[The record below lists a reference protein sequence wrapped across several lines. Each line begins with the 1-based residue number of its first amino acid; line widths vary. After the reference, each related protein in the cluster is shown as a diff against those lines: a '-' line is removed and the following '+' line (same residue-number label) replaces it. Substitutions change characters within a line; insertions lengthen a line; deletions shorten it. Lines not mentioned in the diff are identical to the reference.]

1 MNWQKFLNKYKLNC
15 KNNGKLENVMI
26 AIFENRGKQYKVKVG
41 DFLKLPKISE
51 LKKKDSVTFDKVI
64 FMKDDKGQTVI
75 GSPVIS
81 GIQIICEVIEQIRD
95 KKIIVFKK
103 KRRHNYRRKIG
114 HRQDLT
120 LLKIKDIKIADQST
134 PPKKNV
140 SLSQD
145 KVKPT
150 KGESNG
156 S

>member
-1 MNWQKFLNKYKLNC
+1 
-15 KNNGKLENVMI
+15 MI
-26 AIFENRGKQYKVKVG
+26 AIFENRGKQYKAKVG

-51 LKKKDSVTFDKVI
+51 LKKNDSVSFDKVI
-64 FMKDDKGQTVI
+64 FMKDKSGQTVI
-75 GSPVIS
+75 GSPLIN
-81 GIQIICEVIEQIRD
+81 GIQIVCQVIEQIRE

-120 LLKIKDIKIADQST
+120 LLKIKDIKIANKPASSE
-134 PPKKNV
+134 KNL
-140 SLSQD
+140 SSSQD
-145 KVKPT
+145 KVKST

>member
-1 MNWQKFLNKYKLNC
+1 MNWQKFLNKYKLEC
-15 KNNGKLENVMI
+15 KNNRKLGNVMI
-26 AIFENRGKQYKVKVG
+26 AIFEDRGKQYKARVG
-41 DFLKLPKISE
+41 DFLKFPKISE
-51 LKKKDSVTFDKVI
+51 LKKNDSVTFDKVI

-75 GSPVIS
+75 GSPLIN
-81 GIQIICEVIEQIRD
+81 GIQIICQVIDQIRD

-120 LLKIKDIKIADQST
+120 LLKIKDIKIANKPTSSE
-134 PPKKNV
+134 KNL
-140 SLSQD
+140 SSSQD

>member
-1 MNWQKFLNKYKLNC
+1 
-15 KNNGKLENVMI
+15 MI
-26 AIFENRGKQYKVKVG
+26 AIFEDRGKQYKIKIG
-41 DFLKLPKISE
+41 DFLKLPRLSE
-51 LKKKDSVTFDKVI
+51 LKKNDSVSFDKVI

-75 GSPVIS
+75 GSPLIS
-81 GIQIICEVIEQIRD
+81 GIQIICQVIEQIRD

-120 LLKIKDIKIADQST
+120 LLKVKEIKIAGKST
-134 PPKKNV
+134 PPEKNT
-140 SLSQD
+140 SSPQN

>member
-1 MNWQKFLNKYKLNC
+1 
-15 KNNGKLENVMI
+15 MI
-26 AIFENRGKQYKVKVG
+26 AIFENRGKQYKAKAG
-41 DFLKLPKISE
+41 DFLKLPKITE
-51 LKKKDSVTFDKVI
+51 LKKNDSVTFDKVI
-64 FMKDDKGQTVI
+64 FMKDDSGQTVI
-75 GSPVIS
+75 GSPLIN
-81 GIQIICEVIEQIRD
+81 GIQIICQVIEQIRE

-120 LLKIKDIKIADQST
+120 LLKIKEIKIANKPSSSE
-134 PPKKNV
+134 KNL
-140 SLSQD
+140 SSSQD

>member
-1 MNWQKFLNKYKLNC
+1 
-15 KNNGKLENVMI
+15 MI
-26 AIFENRGKQYKVKVG
+26 AIFENRGKQYKAKVG

-51 LKKKDSVTFDKVI
+51 LKKNDSVSFDKVI
-64 FMKDDKGQTVI
+64 FMKDKSGQTVI
-75 GSPVIS
+75 GSPLIN
-81 GIQIICEVIEQIRD
+81 GIQIICQVIEQIRE

-120 LLKIKDIKIADQST
+120 LLKIKDIKIANKPTSSEKDLIS
-134 PPKKNV
+134 P
-140 SLSQD
+140 QD

-156 S
+156 A

>member
-1 MNWQKFLNKYKLNC
+1 
-15 KNNGKLENVMI
+15 MI
-26 AIFENRGKQYKVKVG
+26 AIFENRGKQYKAKVG

-51 LKKKDSVTFDKVI
+51 LKKNDSVSFDKVI
-64 FMKDDKGQTVI
+64 FMKDKSGQTVI
-75 GSPVIS
+75 GSPLIN
-81 GIQIICEVIEQIRD
+81 GIQIVCQVIEQIRE

-120 LLKIKDIKIADQST
+120 LLKIKDIKIANKPTSSE
-134 PPKKNV
+134 KNL
-140 SLSQD
+140 SSSQD

>member
-1 MNWQKFLNKYKLNC
+1 
-15 KNNGKLENVMI
+15 MI
-26 AIFENRGKQYKVKVG
+26 AIFENRGKQYKAKIG
-41 DFLKLPKISE
+41 DYLKLPRISE
-51 LKKKDSVTFDKVI
+51 LNKNDSITFDKVI
-64 FMKDDKGQTVI
+64 FTRDDKGQTVI
-75 GSPVIS
+75 GSPLIS
-81 GIQIICEVIEQIRD
+81 GVQIICQVIEQIRD

-120 LLKIKDIKIADQST
+120 LLEIKEIKITNQPSS
-134 PPKKNV
+134 PEKK
-140 SLSQD
+140 SSSSQD

>member
-1 MNWQKFLNKYKLNC
+1 
-15 KNNGKLENVMI
+15 
-26 AIFENRGKQYKVKVG
+26 
-41 DFLKLPKISE
+41 
-51 LKKKDSVTFDKVI
+51 
-64 FMKDDKGQTVI
+64 MKDDSGQTVI
-75 GSPVIS
+75 GSPLIN
-81 GIQIICEVIEQIRD
+81 GIQIICQVIEQIRE

-120 LLKIKDIKIADQST
+120 LLKIKDIKIANKPASSE
-134 PPKKNV
+134 KNL
-140 SLSQD
+140 SSSQD

>member
-1 MNWQKFLNKYKLNC
+1 
-15 KNNGKLENVMI
+15 MI
-26 AIFENRGKQYKVKVG
+26 AIFENRGKQYKAKAG

-51 LKKKDSVTFDKVI
+51 LKKNDSVTFDKVI
-64 FMKDDKGQTVI
+64 FMKDDSGQTVI
-75 GSPVIS
+75 GSPLIN
-81 GIQIICEVIEQIRD
+81 GIQIICQVIEQIRE

-120 LLKIKDIKIADQST
+120 LLKIKEIKIANKPSSSE
-134 PPKKNV
+134 KNL
-140 SLSQD
+140 SSSQD

>member
-1 MNWQKFLNKYKLNC
+1 
-15 KNNGKLENVMI
+15 MI
-26 AIFENRGKQYKVKVG
+26 AIFEDRGKQYKARVG
-41 DFLKLPKISE
+41 DFLKFPKISE
-51 LKKKDSVTFDKVI
+51 LKKNDSVTFDKVI

-75 GSPVIS
+75 GSPLIS
-81 GIQIICEVIEQIRD
+81 GIQIICQVIEQIRE

-120 LLKIKDIKIADQST
+120 LLKIKDIKIANKPTSSE
-134 PPKKNV
+134 KNL
-140 SLSQD
+140 SSSQD

>member
-1 MNWQKFLNKYKLNC
+1 
-15 KNNGKLENVMI
+15 MI
-26 AIFENRGKQYKVKVG
+26 AIFEDRGKQYKIKIG
-41 DFLKLPKISE
+41 DFLKLPRLSE
-51 LKKKDSVTFDKVI
+51 LKKNDSVTFDKVI

-75 GSPVIS
+75 GSPLIN
-81 GIQIICEVIEQIRD
+81 GIQIICQVIEQIRD

-120 LLKIKDIKIADQST
+120 LLKVKEIKIAGKST
-134 PPKKNV
+134 PSEKNI
-140 SLSQD
+140 SSPQN

>member
-1 MNWQKFLNKYKLNC
+1 ML
-15 KNNGKLENVMI
+15 
-26 AIFENRGKQYKVKVG
+26 AIFEDRGKQYKIKIG
-41 DFLKLPKISE
+41 DFLKLPRLSE
-51 LKKKDSVTFDKVI
+51 LKKNDSVTFDKVI

-75 GSPVIS
+75 GSPLIS
-81 GIQIICEVIEQIRD
+81 GIQIICQVIEQIRD

-120 LLKIKDIKIADQST
+120 LLKVKEIKIAGKST
-134 PPKKNV
+134 PPEKNT
-140 SLSQD
+140 SSPQN

>member
-1 MNWQKFLNKYKLNC
+1 
-15 KNNGKLENVMI
+15 MI
-26 AIFENRGKQYKVKVG
+26 AIFEDRGKQYKARVG
-41 DFLKLPKISE
+41 DFLKFPKISE
-51 LKKKDSVTFDKVI
+51 LKKNDSVTFDKVI

-75 GSPVIS
+75 GSPLIN
-81 GIQIICEVIEQIRD
+81 GIQIICKVIEQIRD

-120 LLKIKDIKIADQST
+120 LLKIKEIKIADPST
-134 PPKKNV
+134 SPKKNL
-140 SLSQD
+140 SSSQD

>member
-1 MNWQKFLNKYKLNC
+1 
-15 KNNGKLENVMI
+15 MI
-26 AIFENRGKQYKVKVG
+26 AIFENRGKQYKVKTG
-41 DFLKLPKISE
+41 DFLKLPRLSE
-51 LKKKDSVTFDKVI
+51 LKKNDSVTFDKVI

-75 GSPVIS
+75 GSPLIS
-81 GIQIICEVIEQIRD
+81 GIQIICQVIEQIRD

-120 LLKIKDIKIADQST
+120 LLKINEIKVVDQST
-134 PPKKNV
+134 SPEKD
-140 SLSQD
+140 LSSSQK
-145 KVKPT
+145 KVKLT

>member
-1 MNWQKFLNKYKLNC
+1 
-15 KNNGKLENVMI
+15 MI
-26 AIFENRGKQYKVKVG
+26 AIFENRGKQYKAKIG
-41 DFLKLPKISE
+41 DYLKLPRISE
-51 LKKKDSVTFDKVI
+51 LNKNDSITFDKVI
-64 FMKDDKGQTVI
+64 FMRDDKGQTVI
-75 GSPVIS
+75 GSPLIS
-81 GIQIICEVIEQIRD
+81 GVQIICQVIEQIRD

-120 LLKIKDIKIADQST
+120 LLKIKEIKTTDQSNT
-134 PPKKNV
+134 HQKN
-140 SLSQD
+140 LSSPQN

>member
-1 MNWQKFLNKYKLNC
+1 
-15 KNNGKLENVMI
+15 MI
-26 AIFENRGKQYKVKVG
+26 AIFENRGKQYKIKIG
-41 DFLKLPKISE
+41 DFLKLPRLSE
-51 LKKKDSVTFDKVI
+51 LKKNDSVTFEKVI

-75 GSPVIS
+75 GSPLIS
-81 GIQIICEVIEQIRD
+81 GIQIICQVIEQIRD

-120 LLKIKDIKIADQST
+120 LLKVKEIKIADKS
-134 PPKKNV
+134 PSPKKD
-140 SLSQD
+140 LSSTQN
-145 KVKPT
+145 KVKAT